1 MGNTQSMIRI
11 SFEDMQTASKNP
23 ETNLIINTLPESEQG
38 CLIVG
43 TVTVE
48 QELMLI
54 NRYLKDNKNIR
65 IILYGKN
72 CNDETVQKKYQQLYA
87 LGFINVYVYQ
97 GGLFEWLMLQ
107 DIYGKDFFQTT
118 SVQPDLL
125 RFKPRQMLNVS
136 LLQW

>member
-54 NRYLKDNKNIR
+54 NRYLKENKNVR

-136 LLQW
+136 LLQY

>member
-11 SFEDMQTASKNP
+11 SFEDMQSASKNP

-54 NRYLKDNKNIR
+54 NRYLKENKNIR

-136 LLQW
+136 LLEY